1 MFFGGIRLKRGWL
14 RRSVRYMMRLDDR
27 YGAFTVVI
35 PLAVV
40 CYTVIYVGCLAL
52 DRQKELRWL
61 RVQSVSKRE
70 FQLQEERDT
79 LEAMLS
85 QTEDNYE
92 LKPTP
97 IDTS

>member
-14 RRSVRYMMRLDDR
+14 RRGVRKLVSLDDR
-27 YGAFTVVI
+27 YGLFTVVL

-40 CYTVIYVGCLAL
+40 CYTVIYVGVMAL

-70 FQLQEERDT
+70 LALQEEREL
-79 LEAMLS
+79 LEAVLL
-85 QTEDNYE
+85 QTEDDYE
-92 LKPTP
+92 FKSPPT
-97 IDTS
+97 TT